1 MIIEPT
7 NSADALSE
15 ADQRAEGAE
24 DEEIIKYTQE
34 LRLFNSSDYFG
45 KSKGLTMNYDKNMRI
60 KFYKAP
66 VGAETKTEELELLDT
81 FELDDLKE
89 QYDAELKWQD
99 TQAERAKE

>member
-66 VGAETKTEELELLDT
+66 VGAEA
-81 FELDDLKE
+81 
-89 QYDAELKWQD
+89 AEV
-99 TQAERAKE
+99 